1 MSETTRTTAADDSR
15 EKKYLR
21 WYNKVG
27 YGAGDVG
34 GNVVYAFIAFFVMI
48 YLTDTV
54 GLNPGIIGTLIMVA
68 RIFDGISDIFF
79 GSLIDKT
86 HTKMGKARPWMFWA
100 YFGCAA
106 MIVAIFAIPP
116 SLGDFAMYAWFF
128 ITYVLLNAV
137 FFTAN
142 NIAFSTLTA
151 LITKNA
157 EERVQMGSIRF
168 VFAFGTSLLIQV
180 STVGLVEAFGGGAE
194 AWRNVAIIY
203 ALVGLIVNTISVF
216 SVRELPAEVLYERGD
231 EDAEGEQAAI
241 VADKRTL
248 LASLKLLVANKY
260 YLMIVLVFILGQV
273 ATAMLGMGI
282 YFMKYILGDA
292 GYFSTFAWFINIP
305 MILMLMA
312 TPFIVKWAGS
322 IYWVNL
328 YGYIIG
334 FIGRLLV
341 IVAAF
346 MGNIPLMLVFTA
358 VGSIGMAPLQGT
370 LNALIAEA
378 SENTFMTKNK
388 RIDGMM
394 FSATSL
400 GVKFGGGIGVA
411 VTGWLLAASGYV
423 GDSDVQPESALNM
436 LQFMYLWMPAI
447 VLGIVA
453 LVLSRLKVEQANKK
467 LRAELA
473 EGGHDENPPVVG

>member
-48 YLTDTV
+48 YLTDTM
-54 GLNPGIIGTLIMVA
+54 GLNPGIIGTLIMA
-68 RIFDGISDIFF
+68 SRIFDGISDIFF

-86 HTKMGKARPWMFWA
+86 NTRMGKARPWMFWA

-106 MIVAIFAIPP
+106 MIVAIFAVPP
-116 SLGDFAMYAWFF
+116 SLGDFAMYTWFF

-142 NIAFSTLTA
+142 NIAYSTLTA

-180 STVGLVEAFGGGAE
+180 STVGLVQFFGGGAE
-194 AWRNVAIIY
+194 AWRSVAIIF
-203 ALVGLIVNTISVF
+203 ALVGLTVNTISVF
-216 SVRELPAEVLYERGD
+216 SVRELPPEVLYARPD
-231 EDAEGEQAAI
+231 EDAEEEQETIAE
-241 VADKRTL
+241 DKPTL
-248 LASLKLLVANKY
+248 LASLKLLIANKY
-260 YLMIVLVFILGQV
+260 YLMIVLVFTLGQV
-273 ATAMLGMGI
+273 VTAMLGMGI
-282 YFMKYILGDA
+282 YFMTYILGDVN
-292 GYFSTFAWFINIP
+292 YFSTFAWAINVP
-305 MILMLMA
+305 MILTLLA
-312 TPFIVKWAGS
+312 TPFVVKWARG

-328 YGYIIG
+328 YGYIIA
-334 FIGRLLV
+334 FIGRALV

-346 MGNIPLMLVFTA
+346 MGSIPLMLVFTA

-378 SENTFMTKNK
+378 SEHTFMTKKK

-400 GVKFGGGIGVA
+400 GVKIGGGIGVA

-423 GDSDVQPESALNM
+423 GGAEVQPESAVTM
-436 LQFMYLWMPAI
+436 IQFMYLWMPAI
-447 VLGIVA
+447 ILAIVA
-453 LVLSRLKVEQANKK
+453 VVLSRLKVESANKK
-467 LRAELA
+467 LRRELA
-473 EGGHDENPPVVG
+473 ES

>member
-1 MSETTRTTAADDSR
+1 MSENTATVVDDPP
-15 EKKYLR
+15 EKKYLK

-27 YGAGDVG
+27 YGSGDVG

-48 YLTDTV
+48 YLTDTM
-54 GLNPGIIGTLIMVA
+54 GLNPGIIGTLIMVS
-68 RIFDGISDIFF
+68 RIFDGTSDIFF

-86 HTKMGKARPWMFWA
+86 NTRMGKARPWMFWA

-106 MIVAIFAIPP
+106 MIVAIFAVPP
-116 SLGDFAMYAWFF
+116 SLGDFAMYTWFF

-137 FFTAN
+137 FFTAS
-142 NIAFSTLTA
+142 NIAYSTLTA

-180 STVGLVEAFGGGAE
+180 STVGLVQFFGGGAE
-194 AWRNVAIIY
+194 AWRSVAIIF
-203 ALVGLIVNTISVF
+203 ALVGLTVNTISVF
-216 SVRELPAEVLYERGD
+216 SVRELPPEVLYARPD
-231 EDAEGEQAAI
+231 EDAEEEQETIAE
-241 VADKRTL
+241 DKPTL
-248 LASLKLLVANKY
+248 LASLKLLIANKY
-260 YLMIVLVFILGQV
+260 YLMIVLVFTLGQV
-273 ATAMLGMGI
+273 VTAMLGMGI
-282 YFMKYILGDA
+282 YFMTYILGDA
-292 GYFSTFAWFINIP
+292 NYFSTFAWAINVP
-305 MILMLMA
+305 MILTLLA
-312 TPFIVKWAGS
+312 TPFVVKWARG

-328 YGYIIG
+328 YGYIIA
-334 FIGRLLV
+334 FIGRALV

-346 MGNIPLMLVFTA
+346 MGSIPLMLVFTA

-378 SENTFMTKNK
+378 SEHTFMTKKK

-400 GVKFGGGIGVA
+400 GVKIGGGIGVA

-423 GDSDVQPESALNM
+423 GGAEVQPESAVTM
-436 LQFMYLWMPAI
+436 IQFMYLWMPAI
-447 VLGIVA
+447 ILAIVA
-453 LVLSRLKVEQANKK
+453 VVLSRLKVESANKK
-467 LRAELA
+467 LRRELA
-473 EGGHDENPPVVG
+473 ES

>member
-1 MSETTRTTAADDSR
+1 MSENTSATAVDDRR
-15 EKKYLR
+15 EKKYLK

-27 YGAGDVG
+27 YGSGDVG

-48 YLTDTV
+48 YLTDTM
-54 GLNPGIIGTLIMVA
+54 GLNPGIIGTLIMA
-68 RIFDGISDIFF
+68 SRIFDGISDIFF

-86 HTKMGKARPWMFWA
+86 NTRMGKARPWMFWA

-106 MIVAIFAIPP
+106 MIVAIFAVPP
-116 SLGDFAMYAWFF
+116 SLGDFAMYTWFF

-142 NIAFSTLTA
+142 NIAYSTLTA

-180 STVGLVEAFGGGAE
+180 STVGLVQFFGGGAE
-194 AWRNVAIIY
+194 AWRSVAIIF
-203 ALVGLIVNTISVF
+203 ALVGLTVNTISVF
-216 SVRELPAEVLYERGD
+216 SVRELPPEVLYARPD
-231 EDAEGEQAAI
+231 EDAEEEQETIAE
-241 VADKRTL
+241 DKPTL
-248 LASLKLLVANKY
+248 LASLKLLIANKY
-260 YLMIVLVFILGQV
+260 YLMLVLVFTLGQV
-273 ATAMLGMGI
+273 VTAMLGMGI
-282 YFMKYILGDA
+282 YFMTYILGDA
-292 GYFSTFAWFINIP
+292 NYFSTFAWAINVP
-305 MILMLMA
+305 MILTLLA
-312 TPFIVKWAGS
+312 TPFVVKWARG

-328 YGYIIG
+328 YGYIIA
-334 FIGRLLV
+334 FIGRALV

-346 MGNIPLMLVFTA
+346 MGSIPLMLVFTA

-378 SENTFMTKNK
+378 SEHTFMTKKK

-400 GVKFGGGIGVA
+400 GVKIGGGIGVA

-423 GDSDVQPESALNM
+423 GGAEVQPESAVTM
-436 LQFMYLWMPAI
+436 IQFMYLWMPAI
-447 VLGIVA
+447 ILAIVA
-453 LVLSRLKVEQANKK
+453 VVLSRLKVESANKK
-467 LRAELA
+467 LRRELA
-473 EGGHDENPPVVG
+473 ES

>member
-1 MSETTRTTAADDSR
+1 MSENTATVVDDPP
-15 EKKYLR
+15 EKKYLK

-27 YGAGDVG
+27 YGSGDVG

-48 YLTDTV
+48 YLTDTM
-54 GLNPGIIGTLIMVA
+54 GLNPGIIGTLIMA
-68 RIFDGISDIFF
+68 SRIFDGISDIFF

-86 HTKMGKARPWMFWA
+86 NTRMGKARPWMFWA

-106 MIVAIFAIPP
+106 MIVAIFAVPP
-116 SLGDFAMYAWFF
+116 SLGDFAMYTWFF

-142 NIAFSTLTA
+142 NIAYSTLTA

-180 STVGLVEAFGGGAE
+180 STVGLVQFFGGGAE
-194 AWRNVAIIY
+194 AWRSVAIIF
-203 ALVGLIVNTISVF
+203 ALVGLTVNTISVF
-216 SVRELPAEVLYERGD
+216 SVRELPPEVLYARPD
-231 EDAEGEQAAI
+231 EDAEEEQETIAE
-241 VADKRTL
+241 DKPTL
-248 LASLKLLVANKY
+248 LASLKLLIANKY
-260 YLMIVLVFILGQV
+260 YLMLVLVFTLGQV
-273 ATAMLGMGI
+273 VTAMLGMGI
-282 YFMKYILGDA
+282 YFMTYILGDA
-292 GYFSTFAWFINIP
+292 NYFSTFAWAINVP
-305 MILMLMA
+305 MILTLLA
-312 TPFIVKWAGS
+312 TPFVVKWARG

-328 YGYIIG
+328 YGYIIA
-334 FIGRLLV
+334 FIGRALV

-346 MGNIPLMLVFTA
+346 MGSIPLMLVFTA

-378 SENTFMTKNK
+378 SEHTFMTKKK

-400 GVKFGGGIGVA
+400 GVKIGGGIGVA

-423 GDSDVQPESALNM
+423 GGAEVQPESAVTM
-436 LQFMYLWMPAI
+436 IQFMYLWMPAI
-447 VLGIVA
+447 ILAIVA
-453 LVLSRLKVEQANKK
+453 VVLSRLKVESANKK
-467 LRAELA
+467 LRRELA
-473 EGGHDENPPVVG
+473 ES

>member
-1 MSETTRTTAADDSR
+1 MSENTSATAVDDRR
-15 EKKYLR
+15 EKKYLK

-27 YGAGDVG
+27 YGSGDVG

-48 YLTDTV
+48 YLTDTM
-54 GLNPGIIGTLIMVA
+54 GLNPGIIGTLIMA
-68 RIFDGISDIFF
+68 SRIFDGISDIFF

-86 HTKMGKARPWMFWA
+86 NTRMGKARPWMFWA

-106 MIVAIFAIPP
+106 MIVAIFAVPP
-116 SLGDFAMYAWFF
+116 SLGDFAMYTWFF
-128 ITYVLLNAV
+128 IAYVLLNAV

-142 NIAFSTLTA
+142 NIAYSTLTA

-180 STVGLVEAFGGGAE
+180 STVGLVQFFGGGAE
-194 AWRNVAIIY
+194 AWRSVAIIF
-203 ALVGLIVNTISVF
+203 ALVGLTVNTISVF
-216 SVRELPAEVLYERGD
+216 SVRELPPEVLYARPD
-231 EDAEGEQAAI
+231 EDAEEEQETIAE
-241 VADKRTL
+241 DKPTL
-248 LASLKLLVANKY
+248 LASLKLLIANKY
-260 YLMIVLVFILGQV
+260 YLMIVLVFTLGQV
-273 ATAMLGMGI
+273 VTAMLGMGI
-282 YFMKYILGDA
+282 YFMTYILGDVN
-292 GYFSTFAWFINIP
+292 YFSTFAWAINVP
-305 MILMLMA
+305 MILTLLA
-312 TPFIVKWAGS
+312 TPFVVKWARG

-328 YGYIIG
+328 YGYIIA
-334 FIGRLLV
+334 FIGRALV

-346 MGNIPLMLVFTA
+346 MGSIPLMLVFTA

-378 SENTFMTKNK
+378 SEHTFMTKKK

-400 GVKFGGGIGVA
+400 GVKIGGGIGVA

-423 GDSDVQPESALNM
+423 GGAEVQPESAVTM
-436 LQFMYLWMPAI
+436 IQFMYLWMPAI
-447 VLGIVA
+447 ILAIVA
-453 LVLSRLKVEQANKK
+453 VVLSRLKVESANKK
-467 LRAELA
+467 LRRELA
-473 EGGHDENPPVVG
+473 ES

>member
-1 MSETTRTTAADDSR
+1 MDSS
-15 EKKYLR
+15 KKRYLK

-27 YGAGDVG
+27 YGSGDVG

-48 YLTDTV
+48 YLTDTM
-54 GLNPGIIGTLIMVA
+54 GLNPGIIGTLIMA
-68 RIFDGISDIFF
+68 SRIFDGISDIFF

-86 HTKMGKARPWMFWA
+86 NTRMGKARPWMFWA

-106 MIVAIFAIPP
+106 MIVAIFAVPP
-116 SLGDFAMYAWFF
+116 SLGDFAMYTWFF

-142 NIAFSTLTA
+142 NIAYSTLTA

-180 STVGLVEAFGGGAE
+180 STVGLVQFFGGGAE
-194 AWRNVAIIY
+194 AWRSVAIIF
-203 ALVGLIVNTISVF
+203 ALVGLTVNTISVF
-216 SVRELPAEVLYERGD
+216 SVRELPPEVLYARPD
-231 EDAEGEQAAI
+231 EDAEEEQETIAE
-241 VADKRTL
+241 DKPTL
-248 LASLKLLVANKY
+248 LASLKLLIANKY
-260 YLMIVLVFILGQV
+260 YLMIVLVFTLGQV
-273 ATAMLGMGI
+273 VTAMLGMGI
-282 YFMKYILGDA
+282 YFMTYILGDVN
-292 GYFSTFAWFINIP
+292 YFSTFAWAINVP
-305 MILMLMA
+305 MILTLLA
-312 TPFIVKWAGS
+312 TPFVVKWARG

-328 YGYIIG
+328 YGYIIA
-334 FIGRLLV
+334 FIGRALV

-346 MGNIPLMLVFTA
+346 MGSIPLMLVFTA

-378 SENTFMTKNK
+378 SEHTFMTKKK

-400 GVKFGGGIGVA
+400 GVKIGGGIGVA

-423 GDSDVQPESALNM
+423 GGAEVQPESAVTM
-436 LQFMYLWMPAI
+436 IQFMYLWMPAI
-447 VLGIVA
+447 ILAIVA
-453 LVLSRLKVEQANKK
+453 VVLSRLKVESANKK
-467 LRAELA
+467 LRRELA
-473 EGGHDENPPVVG
+473 ES

>member
-1 MSETTRTTAADDSR
+1 MSENTSATAVDDRR
-15 EKKYLR
+15 EKKYLK

-27 YGAGDVG
+27 YGSGDVG

-48 YLTDTV
+48 YLTDTM
-54 GLNPGIIGTLIMVA
+54 GLNPGIIGTLIMA
-68 RIFDGISDIFF
+68 SRIFDGISDIFF

-86 HTKMGKARPWMFWA
+86 NTRMGKARPWMFWA

-106 MIVAIFAIPP
+106 MIVAIFAVPP
-116 SLGDFAMYAWFF
+116 SLGDFARYTWFF

-142 NIAFSTLTA
+142 NIAYSTLTA

-180 STVGLVEAFGGGAE
+180 STVGLVQFFGGGAE
-194 AWRNVAIIY
+194 AWRSVAIIF
-203 ALVGLIVNTISVF
+203 ALVGLTVNTISVF
-216 SVRELPAEVLYERGD
+216 SVRELPPEVLYARPD
-231 EDAEGEQAAI
+231 EDAEEEQETIAE
-241 VADKRTL
+241 DKPTL
-248 LASLKLLVANKY
+248 LASLKLLIANKY
-260 YLMIVLVFILGQV
+260 YLMIVLVFTLGQV
-273 ATAMLGMGI
+273 VTAMLGMGI
-282 YFMKYILGDA
+282 YFMTYILGDA
-292 GYFSTFAWFINIP
+292 NYFSTFAWAINVP
-305 MILMLMA
+305 MILTLLA
-312 TPFIVKWAGS
+312 TPFVVKWARG

-328 YGYIIG
+328 YGYIIA
-334 FIGRLLV
+334 FIGRALV

-346 MGNIPLMLVFTA
+346 MGSIPLMLVFTA

-378 SENTFMTKNK
+378 SEHTFMTKKK

-400 GVKFGGGIGVA
+400 GVKIGGGIGVA

-423 GDSDVQPESALNM
+423 GGAEVQPESAVTM
-436 LQFMYLWMPAI
+436 IQFMYLWMPAI
-447 VLGIVA
+447 ILAIVA
-453 LVLSRLKVEQANKK
+453 VVLSRLKVESANKK
-467 LRAELA
+467 LRRELA
-473 EGGHDENPPVVG
+473 ES

>member
-1 MSETTRTTAADDSR
+1 MSENTATVVDDPL
-15 EKKYLR
+15 EKKYLK

-27 YGAGDVG
+27 YGSGDVG

-48 YLTDTV
+48 YLTDTM
-54 GLNPGIIGTLIMVA
+54 GLNPGIIGTLIMVS

-79 GSLIDKT
+79 GSRIDKT
-86 HTKMGKARPWMFWA
+86 NTRMGKARPWMFWA

-106 MIVAIFAIPP
+106 MIVAIFAVPP
-116 SLGDFAMYAWFF
+116 SLGDFAMYTWFF

-142 NIAFSTLTA
+142 NIAYSTLTA
-151 LITKNA
+151 LITRNA

-180 STVGLVEAFGGGAE
+180 STVGLVQFFGGGAE
-194 AWRNVAIIY
+194 AWRSVAIIF
-203 ALVGLIVNTISVF
+203 ALVGLTVNTISVF
-216 SVRELPAEVLYERGD
+216 SVRELPPEVLYARPD
-231 EDAEGEQAAI
+231 EDAEEEQETIAE
-241 VADKRTL
+241 DEPTL
-248 LASLKLLVANKY
+248 LASLKLLIANKY

-273 ATAMLGMGI
+273 VTAMLGMGI
-282 YFMKYILGDA
+282 YFMTYILGDA
-292 GYFSTFAWFINIP
+292 NYFSTFAWAINVP
-305 MILMLMA
+305 MILTLLA
-312 TPFIVKWAGS
+312 TPFVVKWARG

-328 YGYIIG
+328 YGYIIA
-334 FIGRLLV
+334 FIGRALV

-346 MGNIPLMLVFTA
+346 MGSIPLMLVFTA

-378 SENTFMTKNK
+378 SEHTFMTKKK

-400 GVKFGGGIGVA
+400 GVKIGGGIGVA

-423 GDSDVQPESALNM
+423 GGAEVQPESAVTM
-436 LQFMYLWMPAI
+436 IQFMYLWIPAI
-447 VLGIVA
+447 ILAIVA
-453 LVLSRLKVEQANKK
+453 VVLSRLKVESANKK
-467 LRAELA
+467 LRRELA
-473 EGGHDENPPVVG
+473 ES

>member
-1 MSETTRTTAADDSR
+1 MSENTATVVDDPP
-15 EKKYLR
+15 EKKYLK

-27 YGAGDVG
+27 YGSGDVG

-48 YLTDTV
+48 YLTDTM
-54 GLNPGIIGTLIMVA
+54 GLNPGIIGTLIMVS

-86 HTKMGKARPWMFWA
+86 NTRMGKARPWMFWA

-106 MIVAIFAIPP
+106 MIVAIFAVPP
-116 SLGDFAMYAWFF
+116 SLGDFAMYTWFF

-142 NIAFSTLTA
+142 NIAYSALTA

-180 STVGLVEAFGGGAE
+180 STVGLVQFFGGGAE
-194 AWRNVAIIY
+194 AWRSVAIIF
-203 ALVGLIVNTISVF
+203 ALVGLTVNTISVF
-216 SVRELPAEVLYERGD
+216 SVRELPPEVLYARPD
-231 EDAEGEQAAI
+231 EDAEEEQETIAE
-241 VADKRTL
+241 DKPTL
-248 LASLKLLVANKY
+248 LASLKLLIANKY
-260 YLMIVLVFILGQV
+260 YLMIVLVFTLGQV
-273 ATAMLGMGI
+273 VTAMLGMGI
-282 YFMKYILGDA
+282 YFMTYILGDA
-292 GYFSTFAWFINIP
+292 NYFSTFAWAINVP
-305 MILMLMA
+305 MILTLLA
-312 TPFIVKWAGS
+312 TPFVVKWARG

-328 YGYIIG
+328 YGYIIA
-334 FIGRLLV
+334 FIGRALV

-346 MGNIPLMLVFTA
+346 MGSIPLMLVFTA

-378 SENTFMTKNK
+378 SEHTFMTKKK

-400 GVKFGGGIGVA
+400 GVKIGGGIGVA

-423 GDSDVQPESALNM
+423 GGAEVQPESAVTM
-436 LQFMYLWMPAI
+436 IQFMYLWMPAI
-447 VLGIVA
+447 ILAIVA
-453 LVLSRLKVEQANKK
+453 VVLSRLKVESANKK
-467 LRAELA
+467 LRRELA
-473 EGGHDENPPVVG
+473 ES

>member
-1 MSETTRTTAADDSR
+1 MSENTSATAVDDRR
-15 EKKYLR
+15 EKKYLK

-27 YGAGDVG
+27 YGSGDVG

-48 YLTDTV
+48 YLTDTM
-54 GLNPGIIGTLIMVA
+54 GLNPGIIGTLIMA
-68 RIFDGISDIFF
+68 SRIFDGISDIFF

-86 HTKMGKARPWMFWA
+86 NTRMGKARPWMFWA

-106 MIVAIFAIPP
+106 MIVAIFAVPP
-116 SLGDFAMYAWFF
+116 SLGDFAMYTWFF

-142 NIAFSTLTA
+142 NIAYSTLTA

-180 STVGLVEAFGGGAE
+180 STVGLVQFFGGGAE
-194 AWRNVAIIY
+194 AWRSVAIIF
-203 ALVGLIVNTISVF
+203 ALVGLTVNTISVF
-216 SVRELPAEVLYERGD
+216 SVRELPPEVLYARPD
-231 EDAEGEQAAI
+231 EDAEEEQETIAE
-241 VADKRTL
+241 DKPTL
-248 LASLKLLVANKY
+248 LASLKLLIANKY
-260 YLMIVLVFILGQV
+260 YLMIVLVFTLGQV
-273 ATAMLGMGI
+273 VTAMLGMGI
-282 YFMKYILGDA
+282 YFMTYILGDVN
-292 GYFSTFAWFINIP
+292 YFSTFAWAINVP
-305 MILMLMA
+305 MILTLLA
-312 TPFIVKWAGS
+312 TPFVVKWARG

-328 YGYIIG
+328 YGYIIA
-334 FIGRLLV
+334 FIGRALV

-346 MGNIPLMLVFTA
+346 MGSIPLMLVFTA

-378 SENTFMTKNK
+378 SEHTFMTKKK

-400 GVKFGGGIGVA
+400 GVKIGGGIGVA

-423 GDSDVQPESALNM
+423 GGAEVQPESAVTM
-436 LQFMYLWMPAI
+436 IQFMYLWMPAI
-447 VLGIVA
+447 FLAIVA
-453 LVLSRLKVEQANKK
+453 VVLSRLKVESANKK
-467 LRAELA
+467 LRRELA
-473 EGGHDENPPVVG
+473 ES

>member
-1 MSETTRTTAADDSR
+1 MSENTSATAVDDRR
-15 EKKYLR
+15 EKKYLK

-27 YGAGDVG
+27 YGSGDVG

-48 YLTDTV
+48 YLTDTM
-54 GLNPGIIGTLIMVA
+54 GLNPGIIGTLIMVS

-86 HTKMGKARPWMFWA
+86 NTRMGKARPWMFWA

-106 MIVAIFAIPP
+106 MIVAIFAVPP
-116 SLGDFAMYAWFF
+116 SLGDFAMYTWFF

-142 NIAFSTLTA
+142 NIAYSTLTA

-180 STVGLVEAFGGGAE
+180 STVGLVQFFGGGAE
-194 AWRNVAIIY
+194 AWRSVAIIF
-203 ALVGLIVNTISVF
+203 ALVGLTVNTISVF
-216 SVRELPAEVLYERGD
+216 SVRELPPEVLYARPD
-231 EDAEGEQAAI
+231 EDAEEEQETIAE
-241 VADKRTL
+241 DEPTL
-248 LASLKLLVANKY
+248 LASLKLLIANKY
-260 YLMIVLVFILGQV
+260 YLMLVLVFILGQV
-273 ATAMLGMGI
+273 VTAMLGMGI
-282 YFMKYILGDA
+282 YFMTYILGDVN
-292 GYFSTFAWFINIP
+292 YFSTFAWAINVP
-305 MILMLMA
+305 MILTLLA
-312 TPFIVKWAGS
+312 TPFVVKWARG

-328 YGYIIG
+328 YGYIIA
-334 FIGRLLV
+334 FIGRALV

-346 MGNIPLMLVFTA
+346 MGSIPLMLVFTA

-378 SENTFMTKNK
+378 SEHTFMTKKK

-400 GVKFGGGIGVA
+400 GVKIGGGIGVA

-423 GDSDVQPESALNM
+423 GGAEVQPESAVTM
-436 LQFMYLWMPAI
+436 IQFMYLWMPAI
-447 VLGIVA
+447 ILAIVA
-453 LVLSRLKVEQANKK
+453 VVLSRLKVESANKK
-467 LRAELA
+467 LRRELA
-473 EGGHDENPPVVG
+473 ES

>member
-1 MSETTRTTAADDSR
+1 MSENTATVVDDPP
-15 EKKYLR
+15 EKKYLK

-27 YGAGDVG
+27 YGSGDVG

-48 YLTDTV
+48 YLTDTM
-54 GLNPGIIGTLIMVA
+54 GLNPGIIGTLIMVS

-79 GSLIDKT
+79 GSRIDKT
-86 HTKMGKARPWMFWA
+86 NTRMGKARPWMFWA

-106 MIVAIFAIPP
+106 MIVAIFAVPP
-116 SLGDFAMYAWFF
+116 SLGDFAMYTWFF

-142 NIAFSTLTA
+142 NIAYSTLTA

-180 STVGLVEAFGGGAE
+180 STVGLVQFFGGGAE
-194 AWRNVAIIY
+194 AWRSVAIIF
-203 ALVGLIVNTISVF
+203 ALVGLTVNTISVF
-216 SVRELPAEVLYERGD
+216 SVRELPPEVLYARPD
-231 EDAEGEQAAI
+231 EDAEEEQETIAE
-241 VADKRTL
+241 DKPTL
-248 LASLKLLVANKY
+248 LASLKLLIANKY
-260 YLMIVLVFILGQV
+260 YLMIVLVFTLGQV
-273 ATAMLGMGI
+273 VTAMLGMGI
-282 YFMKYILGDA
+282 YFMTYILGDVN
-292 GYFSTFAWFINIP
+292 YFSTFAWAINVP
-305 MILMLMA
+305 MILTLLA
-312 TPFIVKWAGS
+312 TPFVVKWARG

-328 YGYIIG
+328 YGYIIA
-334 FIGRLLV
+334 FIGRALV

-346 MGNIPLMLVFTA
+346 MGSIPLMLVFTA

-378 SENTFMTKNK
+378 SEHTFMTKKK

-400 GVKFGGGIGVA
+400 GVKIGGGIGVA

-423 GDSDVQPESALNM
+423 GGAEVQPESAVTM
-436 LQFMYLWMPAI
+436 IQFMYLWMPAI
-447 VLGIVA
+447 ILAIVA
-453 LVLSRLKVEQANKK
+453 VVLSRLKVESANKK
-467 LRAELA
+467 LRRELA
-473 EGGHDENPPVVG
+473 ES

>member
-1 MSETTRTTAADDSR
+1 MSENTSATAVDDRR
-15 EKKYLR
+15 EKKYLK

-27 YGAGDVG
+27 YGSGDVG

-48 YLTDTV
+48 YLTDTM
-54 GLNPGIIGTLIMVA
+54 GLNPGIIGTLIMA
-68 RIFDGISDIFF
+68 SRIFDGISDIFF

-86 HTKMGKARPWMFWA
+86 NTRMGKARPWMFWA

-106 MIVAIFAIPP
+106 MIVAIFAVPP
-116 SLGDFAMYAWFF
+116 SLGDFAMYTWFF

-142 NIAFSTLTA
+142 NIAYSTLTA

-180 STVGLVEAFGGGAE
+180 STVGLVQFFGGGAE
-194 AWRNVAIIY
+194 AWRSVAIIF
-203 ALVGLIVNTISVF
+203 ALVGLTVNTISVF
-216 SVRELPAEVLYERGD
+216 SVRELPPEVLYARPD
-231 EDAEGEQAAI
+231 EDAEEEQETIAE
-241 VADKRTL
+241 DKPTL
-248 LASLKLLVANKY
+248 LASLKLLIANKY
-260 YLMIVLVFILGQV
+260 YLMIVLVFTLGQV
-273 ATAMLGMGI
+273 VTAMLGMGI
-282 YFMKYILGDA
+282 YFMTYILGDVN
-292 GYFSTFAWFINIP
+292 YFSTFAWAINVP
-305 MILMLMA
+305 MILTLLA
-312 TPFIVKWAGS
+312 TPFVVKWARG

-328 YGYIIG
+328 YGYIIA
-334 FIGRLLV
+334 FIGRALV

-346 MGNIPLMLVFTA
+346 MGSIPLMLVFTA

-378 SENTFMTKNK
+378 SEHTFMTKKK

-400 GVKFGGGIGVA
+400 GVKIGGGIGVA

-423 GDSDVQPESALNM
+423 GGAEVQPESAVTM
-436 LQFMYLWMPAI
+436 IQFMYLWIPAI
-447 VLGIVA
+447 ILAIVA
-453 LVLSRLKVEQANKK
+453 VVLSRLKVESANKK
-467 LRAELA
+467 LRRELA
-473 EGGHDENPPVVG
+473 ES

>member
-1 MSETTRTTAADDSR
+1 MSENTSATAVDDRR
-15 EKKYLR
+15 EKKYLK

-27 YGAGDVG
+27 YGSGDVG

-48 YLTDTV
+48 YLTDTM
-54 GLNPGIIGTLIMVA
+54 GLNPGIIGTLIMVS

-86 HTKMGKARPWMFWA
+86 NTRMGKARPWMFWA

-106 MIVAIFAIPP
+106 MIVAIFAVPP
-116 SLGDFAMYAWFF
+116 SLGDFAMYTWFF

-142 NIAFSTLTA
+142 NIAYSTLTA

-180 STVGLVEAFGGGAE
+180 STVGLVQFFGGGAE
-194 AWRNVAIIY
+194 AWRSVAIIF
-203 ALVGLIVNTISVF
+203 ALVGLTVNTISVF
-216 SVRELPAEVLYERGD
+216 SVRELPPEVLYARPD
-231 EDAEGEQAAI
+231 EDAEEEQETIAE
-241 VADKRTL
+241 DKPTL
-248 LASLKLLVANKY
+248 LASLKLLIANKY
-260 YLMIVLVFILGQV
+260 YLMIVLVFTLGQV
-273 ATAMLGMGI
+273 VTAMLGMGI
-282 YFMKYILGDA
+282 YFMTYILGDVN
-292 GYFSTFAWFINIP
+292 YFSTFAWAINVP
-305 MILMLMA
+305 MILTLLA
-312 TPFIVKWAGS
+312 TPFVVKWARG

-328 YGYIIG
+328 YGYIIA
-334 FIGRLLV
+334 FIGRALV

-346 MGNIPLMLVFTA
+346 MGSIPLMLVFTA

-378 SENTFMTKNK
+378 SEHTFMTKKK

-400 GVKFGGGIGVA
+400 GVKIGGGIGVA

-423 GDSDVQPESALNM
+423 GGAEVQPESAVTM
-436 LQFMYLWMPAI
+436 IQFMYLWIPAI
-447 VLGIVA
+447 ILAIVA
-453 LVLSRLKVEQANKK
+453 VVLSRLKVESANKK
-467 LRAELA
+467 LRRELA
-473 EGGHDENPPVVG
+473 ES

>member
-1 MSETTRTTAADDSR
+1 MSENTSATAVDDRR
-15 EKKYLR
+15 EKKYLK

-27 YGAGDVG
+27 YGSGDVG

-48 YLTDTV
+48 YLTDTM
-54 GLNPGIIGTLIMVA
+54 GLNPGIIGTLIMA
-68 RIFDGISDIFF
+68 SRIFDGISDIFF

-86 HTKMGKARPWMFWA
+86 NTRMGKARPWMFWA

-106 MIVAIFAIPP
+106 MIVAIFAVPP
-116 SLGDFAMYAWFF
+116 SLGDFAMYTWFF

-142 NIAFSTLTA
+142 NIAYSTLTA

-180 STVGLVEAFGGGAE
+180 STVGLVQFFGGGAE
-194 AWRNVAIIY
+194 AWRSVAIIF
-203 ALVGLIVNTISVF
+203 ALVGLTVNTISVF
-216 SVRELPAEVLYERGD
+216 SVRELPPEVLYARPD
-231 EDAEGEQAAI
+231 EDAEEEQETIAE
-241 VADKRTL
+241 DKPTL
-248 LASLKLLVANKY
+248 LASLKLLIANKY
-260 YLMIVLVFILGQV
+260 YLMIVLVFTLGQV
-273 ATAMLGMGI
+273 VTAMLGMGI
-282 YFMKYILGDA
+282 YFMTYILGDVN
-292 GYFSTFAWFINIP
+292 YFSTFAWAINVP
-305 MILMLMA
+305 MILTLLA
-312 TPFIVKWAGS
+312 TPFVVKWARG

-328 YGYIIG
+328 YGYIIA
-334 FIGRLLV
+334 FIGRALV

-346 MGNIPLMLVFTA
+346 MGSIPLMLVFTA

-378 SENTFMTKNK
+378 SEHTFMTKKK

-400 GVKFGGGIGVA
+400 GVKIGGGIGVA

-423 GDSDVQPESALNM
+423 GGAEVQPESAVTM
-436 LQFMYLWMPAI
+436 IQFMYLWMPAI
-447 VLGIVA
+447 ILAIVA
-453 LVLSRLKVEQANKK
+453 VVLSRLKVESANKK
-467 LRAELA
+467 LRRELA
-473 EGGHDENPPVVG
+473 ES

>member
-1 MSETTRTTAADDSR
+1 MSENTATVVDDPP
-15 EKKYLR
+15 EKKYLK

-27 YGAGDVG
+27 YGSGDVG

-48 YLTDTV
+48 YLTDTM
-54 GLNPGIIGTLIMVA
+54 GLNPGIIGTLIMVS
-68 RIFDGISDIFF
+68 RIFDGTSDIFF

-86 HTKMGKARPWMFWA
+86 NTRMGKARPWMFWA

-106 MIVAIFAIPP
+106 MIVAIFAVPP
-116 SLGDFAMYAWFF
+116 SLGDFAMYTWFF

-142 NIAFSTLTA
+142 NIAYSTLTA

-180 STVGLVEAFGGGAE
+180 STVGLVQFFGGGAE
-194 AWRNVAIIY
+194 AWRSVAIIF
-203 ALVGLIVNTISVF
+203 ALVGLTVNTISVF
-216 SVRELPAEVLYERGD
+216 SVRELPPEVLYARPD
-231 EDAEGEQAAI
+231 EDAEEEQETIAE
-241 VADKRTL
+241 DKPTL
-248 LASLKLLVANKY
+248 LASLKLLIANKY
-260 YLMIVLVFILGQV
+260 YLMIVLVFTLGQV
-273 ATAMLGMGI
+273 VTAMLGMGI
-282 YFMKYILGDA
+282 YFMTYIFGDA
-292 GYFSTFAWFINIP
+292 NYFSTFAWAINVP
-305 MILMLMA
+305 MILTLLA
-312 TPFIVKWAGS
+312 TPFVVKWARG

-328 YGYIIG
+328 YGYIIA
-334 FIGRLLV
+334 FIGRALV

-346 MGNIPLMLVFTA
+346 MGSIPLMLVFTA

-378 SENTFMTKNK
+378 SEHTFMTKKK

-400 GVKFGGGIGVA
+400 GVKIGGGIGVA

-423 GDSDVQPESALNM
+423 GGAEVQPESAVTM
-436 LQFMYLWMPAI
+436 IQFMYLWMPAI
-447 VLGIVA
+447 ILAIVA
-453 LVLSRLKVEQANKK
+453 VVLSRLKVESANKK
-467 LRAELA
+467 LRRELA
-473 EGGHDENPPVVG
+473 ES

>member
-1 MSETTRTTAADDSR
+1 MSENTSATAVDDRR
-15 EKKYLR
+15 EKKYLK

-27 YGAGDVG
+27 YGSGDVG

-48 YLTDTV
+48 YLTDTM
-54 GLNPGIIGTLIMVA
+54 GLNPGIIGTLIMVS

-86 HTKMGKARPWMFWA
+86 NTRMGKARPWMFWA

-106 MIVAIFAIPP
+106 MIVAIFAVPP
-116 SLGDFAMYAWFF
+116 SLGDFAMYTWFF

-142 NIAFSTLTA
+142 NIAYSTLTA

-180 STVGLVEAFGGGAE
+180 STVGLVQFFGGGAE
-194 AWRNVAIIY
+194 AWRSVAIIF
-203 ALVGLIVNTISVF
+203 ALVGLTVNTISVF
-216 SVRELPAEVLYERGD
+216 SVRELPPEVLYARPD
-231 EDAEGEQAAI
+231 EDAEEEQETIAE
-241 VADKRTL
+241 DKPTL
-248 LASLKLLVANKY
+248 LASLKLLIANKY
-260 YLMIVLVFILGQV
+260 YLMIVLVFTLGQV
-273 ATAMLGMGI
+273 VTAMLGMGI
-282 YFMKYILGDA
+282 YFMTYILGDVN
-292 GYFSTFAWFINIP
+292 YFSTFAWAINVP
-305 MILMLMA
+305 MILTLLA
-312 TPFIVKWAGS
+312 TPFVVKWARG

-328 YGYIIG
+328 YGYIIA
-334 FIGRLLV
+334 FIGRALV

-346 MGNIPLMLVFTA
+346 MGSIPLMLVFTA

-378 SENTFMTKNK
+378 SEHTFMTKKK

-400 GVKFGGGIGVA
+400 GVKIGGGIGVA

-423 GDSDVQPESALNM
+423 GGAEVQPESAVTM
-436 LQFMYLWMPAI
+436 IQFMYLWMPAI
-447 VLGIVA
+447 ILAIVA
-453 LVLSRLKVEQANKK
+453 VVLSRLKVESANKK
-467 LRAELA
+467 LRRELA
-473 EGGHDENPPVVG
+473 ES

>member
-1 MSETTRTTAADDSR
+1 MSENTATVVDDPP
-15 EKKYLR
+15 EKKYLK

-27 YGAGDVG
+27 YGSGDVG

-48 YLTDTV
+48 YLTDTM
-54 GLNPGIIGTLIMVA
+54 GLNPGIIGTLIMVS
-68 RIFDGISDIFF
+68 RIFDGTSDIFF

-86 HTKMGKARPWMFWA
+86 NTRMGKARPWMFWA

-106 MIVAIFAIPP
+106 MIVAIFAVPP
-116 SLGDFAMYAWFF
+116 SLGDFAMYTWFF

-142 NIAFSTLTA
+142 NIAYSTLTA

-180 STVGLVEAFGGGAE
+180 STVGLVQFFGGGAE
-194 AWRNVAIIY
+194 AWRSVAIIF
-203 ALVGLIVNTISVF
+203 ALVGLTVNTISVF
-216 SVRELPAEVLYERGD
+216 SVRELPPEVLYARPD
-231 EDAEGEQAAI
+231 EDAEEEQETIAE
-241 VADKRTL
+241 DKPTL
-248 LASLKLLVANKY
+248 LASLKLLIANKY
-260 YLMIVLVFILGQV
+260 YLMIVLVFTLGQV
-273 ATAMLGMGI
+273 VTAMLGMGI
-282 YFMKYILGDA
+282 YFMTYILGDVN
-292 GYFSTFAWFINIP
+292 YFSTFAWAINVP
-305 MILMLMA
+305 MILTLLA
-312 TPFIVKWAGS
+312 TPFVVKWARG

-328 YGYIIG
+328 YGYIIA
-334 FIGRLLV
+334 FIGRALV

-346 MGNIPLMLVFTA
+346 MGSIPLMLVFTA

-378 SENTFMTKNK
+378 SEHTFMTKKK

-400 GVKFGGGIGVA
+400 GVKIGGGIGVA

-423 GDSDVQPESALNM
+423 GGAEVQPESAVTM
-436 LQFMYLWMPAI
+436 IQFMYLWMPAI
-447 VLGIVA
+447 ILAIVA
-453 LVLSRLKVEQANKK
+453 VVLSRLKVESANKK
-467 LRAELA
+467 LRRELA
-473 EGGHDENPPVVG
+473 ES

>member
-1 MSETTRTTAADDSR
+1 MSEASGTKVHANPSET
-15 EKKYLR
+15 KYLR
-21 WYNKVG
+21 WYNKIG

-48 YLTDTV
+48 YLTDTM
-54 GLNPGIIGTLIMVA
+54 GMNPGIIGTLIMLA

-86 HTKMGKARPWMFWA
+86 NTKMGKARPWMFWA

-116 SLGDFAMYAWFF
+116 SLGDFAKYAWFF

-168 VFAFGTSLLIQV
+168 IFAFGTSLLIQV
-180 STVGLVEAFGGGAE
+180 ATVGMVNSFGGDAA
-194 AWRNVAIIY
+194 AWRNVAILY
-203 ALVGLIVNTISVF
+203 AVVGLVVNTISVF
-216 SVRELPAEVLYERGD
+216 SVRELPPEVLYDRPD
-231 EDAEGEQAAI
+231 EDAAEEQEAI
-241 VADKRTL
+241 AADKPTL
-248 LASLKLLVANKY
+248 LASLKLLISNKY
-260 YLMIVLVFILGQV
+260 YLMIVFVFILGQV
-273 ATAMLGMGI
+273 VTAMLGMGI
-282 YFMKYILGDA
+282 YFMKYILGDEN
-292 GYFSTFAWFINIP
+292 YFSTFAWAINVP
-305 MILMLMA
+305 MILTLMA
-312 TPFIVKWAGS
+312 TPFVVKWAKK

-328 YGYIIG
+328 YGYIIA
-334 FIGRLLV
+334 FIGRALV

-346 MGNIPLMLVFTA
+346 MGSIPLMLVFTA
-358 VGSIGMAPLQGT
+358 VGSIGMAPLTGT

-400 GVKFGGGIGVA
+400 GVKIGGGIGVA

-423 GDSDVQPESALNM
+423 GGEDVQPESAMNM
-436 LQFMYLWMPAI
+436 LRFMYLWMPAI
-447 VLGIVA
+447 IIAIVV
-453 LVLSRLKVEQANKK
+453 LVLSRLKVEGANDK
-467 LRAELA
+467 LRTELA
-473 EGGHDENPPVVG
+473 KS

>member
-1 MSETTRTTAADDSR
+1 MSENTSATAVDDRR
-15 EKKYLR
+15 EKKYLK

-27 YGAGDVG
+27 YGSGDVG

-48 YLTDTV
+48 YLTDTM
-54 GLNPGIIGTLIMVA
+54 GLNPGIIGTLIMA
-68 RIFDGISDIFF
+68 SRIFDGISDIFF

-86 HTKMGKARPWMFWA
+86 NTRMGKARPWMFWA

-106 MIVAIFAIPP
+106 MIVAIFAVPP
-116 SLGDFAMYAWFF
+116 SLGDFAMYTWFF

-142 NIAFSTLTA
+142 NIAYSTLTA

-180 STVGLVEAFGGGAE
+180 STVGLVQFFGGGAE
-194 AWRNVAIIY
+194 AWRSVAIIF
-203 ALVGLIVNTISVF
+203 ALVGLTVNTISVF
-216 SVRELPAEVLYERGD
+216 SVRELPPEVLYARPD
-231 EDAEGEQAAI
+231 EDAEEEQETIAE
-241 VADKRTL
+241 DKPTL
-248 LASLKLLVANKY
+248 LASLKLLIANKY
-260 YLMIVLVFILGQV
+260 YLMIVLVFTLGQV
-273 ATAMLGMGI
+273 VTAMLGMGI
-282 YFMKYILGDA
+282 YFMTYILGDA
-292 GYFSTFAWFINIP
+292 NYFSTFAWAINVP
-305 MILMLMA
+305 MILTLLA
-312 TPFIVKWAGS
+312 TPFVVKWARG

-328 YGYIIG
+328 YGYIIA
-334 FIGRLLV
+334 FIGRALV

-346 MGNIPLMLVFTA
+346 MGSIPLMLVFTA

-378 SENTFMTKNK
+378 SEHTFMTKKK

-400 GVKFGGGIGVA
+400 GVKIGGGIGVA

-423 GDSDVQPESALNM
+423 GGAEVQPESAVTM
-436 LQFMYLWMPAI
+436 IQFMYLWMPAI
-447 VLGIVA
+447 ILAIVA
-453 LVLSRLKVEQANKK
+453 VVLSRLKVESANKK
-467 LRAELA
+467 LRRELA
-473 EGGHDENPPVVG
+473 ES

>member
-1 MSETTRTTAADDSR
+1 MSENTSATAVDDRR
-15 EKKYLR
+15 EKKYLK

-27 YGAGDVG
+27 YGSGDVG

-48 YLTDTV
+48 YLTDTM
-54 GLNPGIIGTLIMVA
+54 GLNPGIIGTLIMVS

-79 GSLIDKT
+79 GSRIDKT
-86 HTKMGKARPWMFWA
+86 NTRMGKARPWMFWA

-106 MIVAIFAIPP
+106 MIVAIFAVPP
-116 SLGDFAMYAWFF
+116 SLGDFAMYTWFF

-142 NIAFSTLTA
+142 NIAYSTLTA

-180 STVGLVEAFGGGAE
+180 STVGLVQFFGGGAE
-194 AWRNVAIIY
+194 AWRSVAIIF
-203 ALVGLIVNTISVF
+203 ALVGLTVNTISVF
-216 SVRELPAEVLYERGD
+216 SVRELPPEVLYARPD
-231 EDAEGEQAAI
+231 EDAEEEQETIAE
-241 VADKRTL
+241 DEPTL
-248 LASLKLLVANKY
+248 LASLKLLIANKY
-260 YLMIVLVFILGQV
+260 YLMIVLVFTLGQV
-273 ATAMLGMGI
+273 VTAMLGMGI
-282 YFMKYILGDA
+282 YFMTYILGDVN
-292 GYFSTFAWFINIP
+292 YFSTFAWAINVP
-305 MILMLMA
+305 MILTLLA
-312 TPFIVKWAGS
+312 TPFVVKWARG

-328 YGYIIG
+328 YGYIIA
-334 FIGRLLV
+334 FIGRALV

-346 MGNIPLMLVFTA
+346 MGSIPLMLVFTA

-378 SENTFMTKNK
+378 SEHTFMTKKK

-400 GVKFGGGIGVA
+400 GVKIGGGIGVA

-423 GDSDVQPESALNM
+423 GGAEVQPESAVTM
-436 LQFMYLWMPAI
+436 IQFMYLWIPAI
-447 VLGIVA
+447 ILAIVA
-453 LVLSRLKVEQANKK
+453 VVLSRLKVESANKK
-467 LRAELA
+467 LRRELA
-473 EGGHDENPPVVG
+473 ES

>member
-1 MSETTRTTAADDSR
+1 MSENTSATAVDDRR
-15 EKKYLR
+15 EKKYLK

-27 YGAGDVG
+27 YGSGDVG

-48 YLTDTV
+48 YLTDTM
-54 GLNPGIIGTLIMVA
+54 GLNPGIIGTLIMVS

-86 HTKMGKARPWMFWA
+86 NTRMGKARPWMFWA

-106 MIVAIFAIPP
+106 MIVAIFAVPP
-116 SLGDFAMYAWFF
+116 SLGDFAMYTWFF

-142 NIAFSTLTA
+142 NIAYSTLTA
-151 LITKNA
+151 LITRNA

-180 STVGLVEAFGGGAE
+180 STVGLVQFFGGGAE
-194 AWRNVAIIY
+194 AWRSVAIIF
-203 ALVGLIVNTISVF
+203 ALVGLTVNTISVF
-216 SVRELPAEVLYERGD
+216 SVRELPPEVLYARPD
-231 EDAEGEQAAI
+231 EDAEEEQETIAE
-241 VADKRTL
+241 DKPTL
-248 LASLKLLVANKY
+248 LASLKLLIANKY
-260 YLMIVLVFILGQV
+260 YLMLVLVFTLGQV
-273 ATAMLGMGI
+273 VTAMLGMGI
-282 YFMKYILGDA
+282 YFMTYILGDA
-292 GYFSTFAWFINIP
+292 NYFSTFAWAINVP
-305 MILMLMA
+305 MILTLLA
-312 TPFIVKWAGS
+312 TPFVVKWARG

-328 YGYIIG
+328 YGYIIA
-334 FIGRLLV
+334 FIGRALV

-346 MGNIPLMLVFTA
+346 MGSIPLMLVFTA

-378 SENTFMTKNK
+378 SEHTFMTKKK

-400 GVKFGGGIGVA
+400 GVKIGGGIGVA

-423 GDSDVQPESALNM
+423 GGAEVQPESAVTM
-436 LQFMYLWMPAI
+436 IQFMYLWMPAI
-447 VLGIVA
+447 ILAIVA
-453 LVLSRLKVEQANKK
+453 VVLSRLKVESANKK
-467 LRAELA
+467 LRRELA
-473 EGGHDENPPVVG
+473 ES

>member
-1 MSETTRTTAADDSR
+1 MSENTSATAVDDRR
-15 EKKYLR
+15 EKKYLK

-27 YGAGDVG
+27 YGSGDVG

-48 YLTDTV
+48 YLTDTM
-54 GLNPGIIGTLIMVA
+54 GLNPGIIGTLIMVS

-79 GSLIDKT
+79 GSRIDKT
-86 HTKMGKARPWMFWA
+86 NTRMGKARPWMFWA

-106 MIVAIFAIPP
+106 MIVAIFAVPP
-116 SLGDFAMYAWFF
+116 SLGDFAMYTWFF

-142 NIAFSTLTA
+142 NIAYSTLTA

-180 STVGLVEAFGGGAE
+180 STVGLVQFFGGGAE
-194 AWRNVAIIY
+194 AWRSVAIIF
-203 ALVGLIVNTISVF
+203 ALVGLTVNTISVF
-216 SVRELPAEVLYERGD
+216 SVRELPPEVLYARPD
-231 EDAEGEQAAI
+231 EDAEEEQETIAE
-241 VADKRTL
+241 DKPTL
-248 LASLKLLVANKY
+248 LASLKLLIANKY
-260 YLMIVLVFILGQV
+260 YLMIVLVFTLGQV
-273 ATAMLGMGI
+273 VTAMLGMGI
-282 YFMKYILGDA
+282 YFMTYILGDVN
-292 GYFSTFAWFINIP
+292 YFSTFAWAINVP
-305 MILMLMA
+305 MILTLLA
-312 TPFIVKWAGS
+312 TPFVVKWARG

-328 YGYIIG
+328 YGYIIA
-334 FIGRLLV
+334 FIGRALV

-346 MGNIPLMLVFTA
+346 MGSIPLMLVFTA

-378 SENTFMTKNK
+378 SEHTFMTKKK

-400 GVKFGGGIGVA
+400 GVKIGGGIGVA

-423 GDSDVQPESALNM
+423 GGAEVQPESAVTM
-436 LQFMYLWMPAI
+436 IQFMYLWMPAI
-447 VLGIVA
+447 ILAIVA
-453 LVLSRLKVEQANKK
+453 VVLSRLKVESANKK
-467 LRAELA
+467 LRRELA
-473 EGGHDENPPVVG
+473 ES

>member
-168 VFAFGTSLLIQV
+168 VFAFGTSLLTQV
-180 STVGLVEAFGGGAE
+180 STVGLV
-194 AWRNVAIIY
+194 
-203 ALVGLIVNTISVF
+203 
-216 SVRELPAEVLYERGD
+216 
-231 EDAEGEQAAI
+231 
-241 VADKRTL
+241 
-248 LASLKLLVANKY
+248 
-260 YLMIVLVFILGQV
+260 
-273 ATAMLGMGI
+273 
-282 YFMKYILGDA
+282 
-292 GYFSTFAWFINIP
+292 
-305 MILMLMA
+305 
-312 TPFIVKWAGS
+312 
-322 IYWVNL
+322 
-328 YGYIIG
+328 
-334 FIGRLLV
+334 
-341 IVAAF
+341 
-346 MGNIPLMLVFTA
+346 
-358 VGSIGMAPLQGT
+358 
-370 LNALIAEA
+370 
-378 SENTFMTKNK
+378 
-388 RIDGMM
+388 
-394 FSATSL
+394 
-400 GVKFGGGIGVA
+400 
-411 VTGWLLAASGYV
+411 
-423 GDSDVQPESALNM
+423 
-436 LQFMYLWMPAI
+436 
-447 VLGIVA
+447 
-453 LVLSRLKVEQANKK
+453 
-467 LRAELA
+467 
-473 EGGHDENPPVVG
+473 

>member
-1 MSETTRTTAADDSR
+1 MSENTSATVVDDPL
-15 EKKYLR
+15 EKKYLK

-27 YGAGDVG
+27 YGSGDVG

-48 YLTDTV
+48 YLTDTM
-54 GLNPGIIGTLIMVA
+54 GLNPGIIGTLIMVS

-79 GSLIDKT
+79 GSRIDKT
-86 HTKMGKARPWMFWA
+86 NTRMGKARPWMFWA

-106 MIVAIFAIPP
+106 MIVAIFAVPP
-116 SLGDFAMYAWFF
+116 SLGDFAMYTWFF

-142 NIAFSTLTA
+142 NIAYSTLTA
-151 LITKNA
+151 LITRNA

-180 STVGLVEAFGGGAE
+180 STVGLVQFFGGGAE
-194 AWRNVAIIY
+194 AWRSVAIIF
-203 ALVGLIVNTISVF
+203 ALVGLTVNTISVF
-216 SVRELPAEVLYERGD
+216 SVRELPPEVLYARPD
-231 EDAEGEQAAI
+231 EDAEEEQETIAE
-241 VADKRTL
+241 DEPTL
-248 LASLKLLVANKY
+248 LASLKLLIANKY

-273 ATAMLGMGI
+273 VTAMLGMGI
-282 YFMKYILGDA
+282 YFMTYILGDA
-292 GYFSTFAWFINIP
+292 NYFSTFAWAINVP
-305 MILMLMA
+305 MILTLLA
-312 TPFIVKWAGS
+312 TPFVVKWARG

-328 YGYIIG
+328 YGYIIA
-334 FIGRLLV
+334 FIGRALV

-346 MGNIPLMLVFTA
+346 MGSIPLMLVFTA

-378 SENTFMTKNK
+378 SEHTFMTKKK

-400 GVKFGGGIGVA
+400 GVKIGGGIGVA

-423 GDSDVQPESALNM
+423 GGAEVQPESAVTM
-436 LQFMYLWMPAI
+436 IQFMYLWIPAI
-447 VLGIVA
+447 ILAIVA
-453 LVLSRLKVEQANKK
+453 VVLSRLKVESANKK
-467 LRAELA
+467 LRRELA
-473 EGGHDENPPVVG
+473 ES